1 MASNI
6 LSSMLIFIQGKAD
19 TSGFTKTDSA
29 IRKTAQNVRS
39 ARKEMSLFSKMNKEL
54 TRGLSRMFLG
64 GVGIWGALNAGSR
77 YLQFEKDLG
86 AIHSRFYA
94 ITKDEK
100 QASEEFNYIR
110 KLATDTALDIKS
122 TADSYSIFYSAT
134 QKALGTEGARGVFE
148 NWTKVGRV
156 LHLSEYQMERVTY
169 ALREMA
175 SKGAIYSQDLR
186 MQIGTHVPNAMGLA
200 QEAAEQM
207 GITGTDWFEKLQQ
220 QAKGNTKVTTEFVRR
235 FSANAEKM
243 FGSPE
248 ALQKALQQP
257 DALAKM
263 ISNIGYNFMVDF
275 SKAGGSYMIVK
286 ILTGIS
292 KALTSIDYNKL
303 ANNLGDIA
311 RVVGNIFSYMPQI
324 FEVLKLILQSVAI
337 FYGLKAFGAVFGL
350 MRNVF
355 YMFKQGKFLS
365 TMVLK
370 LFGGALSGTMRK
382 ALLTALLK
390 KGAWAGLRVALS
402 GILGATGPL
411 GWLVTALMWVPE
423 LIALVKWIANKLG
436 MGGKGG
442 SASEQLQRFTGL
454 DATSI
459 NAIKNGID
467 LSKIHS
473 QKDLENA
480 LRMSSDPNAYN
491 LIPYAK
497 YDDKSTFNLV
507 INNTELSAKDI
518 ADISMNRYNQENE
531 KKKSRFDQ
539 YANPKITFN
548 KGDIRGR

>member
-94 ITKDEK
+94 ITKDEQK
-100 QASEEFNYIR
+100 ASEEFNYIR

-243 FGSPE
+243 FGSPQ

-275 SKAGGSYMIVK
+275 SKAGGSYMVVK

-292 KALTSIDYNKL
+292 KALTSIDYTKL

-311 RVVGNIFSYMPQI
+311 RVIGNIFSYMPQI
-324 FEVLKLILQSVAI
+324 FNILKELLIMVAI
-337 FYGLKAFGAVFGL
+337 ISGTRLLGRLTVGIASFIFKTGQFFRVFGK
-350 MRNVF
+350 M
-355 YMFKQGKFLS
+355 LS
-365 TMVLK
+365 KTNPVI
-370 LFGGALSGTMRK
+370 
-382 ALLTALLK
+382 LTALIK
-390 KGAWAGLRVALS
+390 RGISEGIAKFFAGVGLATLAKYGVRFIPVI
-402 GILGATGPL
+402 GQIL
-411 GWLVTALMWVPE
+411 TAV
-423 LIALVKWIANKLG
+423 LIIVDVIRWIRNKLG
-436 MGGKGG
+436 GKGSMG
-442 SASEQLQRFTGL
+442 EQLQRFTGL

-507 INNTELSAKDI
+507 INNTELSAQDI
-518 ADISMNRYNQENE
+518 ADISMNKYNQEND
-531 KKKSRFDQ
+531 KKRSWFDRFSKPTIPFG
-539 YANPKITFN
+539 N
-548 KGDIRGR
+548 

>member
-94 ITKDEK
+94 ITKDEQK
-100 QASEEFNYIR
+100 ASEEFNYIR

-311 RVVGNIFSYMPQI
+311 RVIGNIFSYMPQI

-337 FYGLKAFGAVFGL
+337 FYGLKALGAIFSTI
-350 MRNVF
+350 RNVF
-355 YMFKQGKFLS
+355 ALFKSGKLLS
-365 TMVLK
+365 ATILK
-370 LFGGALSGTMRK
+370 LFGNSFTGALRV
-382 ALLTALLK
+382 ALIRTLLK
-390 KGAWAGLRVALS
+390 KGAWAGLKTALT
-402 GILGATGPL
+402 GVLGLTGPL
-411 GWLVTALMWVPE
+411 GWIVSALMWVPE
-423 LIALVKWIANKLG
+423 LLAVVKWIANKMG
-436 MGGKGG
+436 MGKGSNISEVLKNSGIDNKFIDDMRNIYKSGINSKEALDRAIWNSGNSDLIRMAPNINYVNNSKYTVRVQGKNYDSDQLADGIAG
-442 SASEQLQRFTGL
+442 NLDNLQKNGEREFLQRAREAWSNPT
-454 DATSI
+454 
-459 NAIKNGID
+459 
-467 LSKIHS
+467 
-473 QKDLENA
+473 
-480 LRMSSDPNAYN
+480 RYN
-491 LIPYAK
+491 L
-497 YDDKSTFNLV
+497 
-507 INNTELSAKDI
+507 
-518 ADISMNRYNQENE
+518 
-531 KKKSRFDQ
+531 
-539 YANPKITFN
+539 
-548 KGDIRGR
+548 

>member
-1 MASNI
+1 MAGNI

-169 ALREMA
+169 ALREMV

-207 GITGTDWFEKLQQ
+207 GITGSDWFEKLQQ

-275 SKAGGSYMIVK
+275 SKAGGSYMVVK

-311 RVVGNIFSYMPQI
+311 RFVGNIFNHMPQI

-350 MRNVF
+350 IRK
-355 YMFKQGKFLS
+355 FKQGKFLS
-365 TMVLK
+365 SMILK
-370 LFGGALSGTMRK
+370 LFGGVLSNTMRK
-382 ALLTALLK
+382 ALVSTLVK
-390 KGAWAGLRVALS
+390 KGAWAGLKTALT

-411 GWLVTALMWVPE
+411 GWAITALMWIPE
-423 LIALVKWIANKLG
+423 ILAVLKWIASKVG
-436 MGGKGG
+436 WKDKGG
-442 SASEQLQRFTGL
+442 TMAEQLQRVTGM
-454 DATSI
+454 DVSKI

-467 LSKIHS
+467 LSKIHN
-473 QKDLENA
+473 QRDLENA
-480 LRMSSDPNAYN
+480 LRLSSDPDAYN

-497 YDDKSTFNLV
+497 YDDKSVFNLT
-507 INNTELSAKDI
+507 INNTELSAQDI
-518 ADISMNRYNQENE
+518 ANLVSGKYGQEN
-531 KKKSRFDQ
+531 KKKKEMFDR
-539 YANPKITFN
+539 YSNPKAVLG
-548 KGDIRGR
+548 KHDIRNR

>member
-100 QASEEFNYIR
+100 QAGEEFNYIR

-248 ALQKALQQP
+248 ALKKALQQP

-263 ISNIGYNFMVDF
+263 IS
-275 SKAGGSYMIVK
+275 
-286 ILTGIS
+286 
-292 KALTSIDYNKL
+292 
-303 ANNLGDIA
+303 
-311 RVVGNIFSYMPQI
+311 
-324 FEVLKLILQSVAI
+324 
-337 FYGLKAFGAVFGL
+337 
-350 MRNVF
+350 
-355 YMFKQGKFLS
+355 
-365 TMVLK
+365 
-370 LFGGALSGTMRK
+370 
-382 ALLTALLK
+382 
-390 KGAWAGLRVALS
+390 
-402 GILGATGPL
+402 
-411 GWLVTALMWVPE
+411 
-423 LIALVKWIANKLG
+423 
-436 MGGKGG
+436 
-442 SASEQLQRFTGL
+442 
-454 DATSI
+454 
-459 NAIKNGID
+459 
-467 LSKIHS
+467 H
-473 QKDLENA
+473 
-480 LRMSSDPNAYN
+480 
-491 LIPYAK
+491 
-497 YDDKSTFNLV
+497 
-507 INNTELSAKDI
+507 
-518 ADISMNRYNQENE
+518 
-531 KKKSRFDQ
+531 
-539 YANPKITFN
+539 
-548 KGDIRGR
+548 

>member
-337 FYGLKAFGAVFGL
+337 FYVLKAFGAIFNTI
-350 MRNVF
+350 RNVF
-355 YMFKQGKFLS
+355 ALFKSGKLLS
-365 TMVLK
+365 ATILK
-370 LFGGALSGTMRK
+370 LFGNSFTGALRV
-382 ALLTALLK
+382 ALIRTLLK
-390 KGAWAGLRVALS
+390 KGAWAGLKTALT
-402 GILGATGPL
+402 GVLGLTGPL
-411 GWLVTALMWVPE
+411 GWIVSALMWVPE
-423 LIALVKWIANKLG
+423 LLAVVKWIANKMG
-436 MGGKGG
+436 MGKGSNISEVLKNSGIDNKFIDDMRNIYKSGITSKEALDRAIWNSGNSDLIRMAPNINYVNNSKYTVTVHGKNYDSDKLADAIAGNLDNLQSNG
-442 SASEQLQRFTGL
+442 EKGFLQRAREKWSNPT
-454 DATSI
+454 
-459 NAIKNGID
+459 
-467 LSKIHS
+467 
-473 QKDLENA
+473 
-480 LRMSSDPNAYN
+480 RYN
-491 LIPYAK
+491 L
-497 YDDKSTFNLV
+497 
-507 INNTELSAKDI
+507 
-518 ADISMNRYNQENE
+518 
-531 KKKSRFDQ
+531 
-539 YANPKITFN
+539 
-548 KGDIRGR
+548 

>member
-337 FYGLKAFGAVFGL
+337 FYGLKAFGAIFNTI
-350 MRNVF
+350 RNVF
-355 YMFKQGKFLS
+355 ALFKSGKLLS
-365 TMVLK
+365 ATILK
-370 LFGGALSGTMRK
+370 LFGNSFTGALRV
-382 ALLTALLK
+382 ALIRTLLK
-390 KGAWAGLRVALS
+390 KGAWAGLKTALT
-402 GILGATGPL
+402 GVLGLTGPL
-411 GWLVTALMWVPE
+411 GWIVSALMWVPE
-423 LIALVKWIANKLG
+423 LLAVVKWIANKMG
-436 MGGKGG
+436 MGKGSNISEVLKNSGIDNKFIDDMRNIYKSGITSKEALDRAIWNSGNSDLIRMAPNINYVNNSKYTVTVHGKNYDSDKLADAIAGNLDNLQSNG
-442 SASEQLQRFTGL
+442 EKGFLQRAREKWSNPT
-454 DATSI
+454 
-459 NAIKNGID
+459 
-467 LSKIHS
+467 
-473 QKDLENA
+473 
-480 LRMSSDPNAYN
+480 RYN
-491 LIPYAK
+491 L
-497 YDDKSTFNLV
+497 
-507 INNTELSAKDI
+507 
-518 ADISMNRYNQENE
+518 
-531 KKKSRFDQ
+531 
-539 YANPKITFN
+539 
-548 KGDIRGR
+548 

>member
-39 ARKEMSLFSKMNKEL
+39 ARKEMSLFGKMNKEL

-64 GVGIWGALNAGSR
+64 GVGIWGAINAGSR

-100 QASEEFNYIR
+100 QAGEEFNYIR

-207 GITGTDWFEKLQQ
+207 GITGNDWFEKLQQ

-248 ALQKALQQP
+248 ALKKALQQP
-257 DALAKM
+257 DALAKS

-275 SKAGGSYMIVK
+275 SKAGGSYMIIQ

-292 KALTSIDYNKL
+292 KALTSIDYGKL
-303 ANNLGDIA
+303 SKTLGDIA
-311 RVVGNIFSYMPQI
+311 HFIGDVSKHIPTIINILKEILITVALIAGFRLLGRGIVYLARVGRFMRIFSKMLGKTNPLVLSALIKNGLSEGIAKFFAGEGLKTLAKYGVRFIPVVGQI
-324 FEVLKLILQSVAI
+324 
-337 FYGLKAFGAVFGL
+337 
-350 MRNVF
+350 
-355 YMFKQGKFLS
+355 
-365 TMVLK
+365 
-370 LFGGALSGTMRK
+370 
-382 ALLTALLK
+382 LTA
-390 KGAWAGLRVALS
+390 
-402 GILGATGPL
+402 ILIISDI
-411 GWLVTALMWVPE
+411 VR
-423 LIALVKWIANKLG
+423 WIARKIG
-436 MGGKGG
+436 YKGNG
-442 SASEQLQRFTGL
+442 NVTMSEQLRQATGM
-454 DATSI
+454 DATTI
-459 NAIKNGID
+459 NAIRNGLD

-480 LRMSSDPNAYN
+480 LRLSSDPNAYN

-497 YDDKSTFNLV
+497 YDDKSVFNLV
-507 INNTELSAKDI
+507 INNTELSAEDI
-518 ADISMNRYNQENE
+518 AKVMSNKYSQEND

-539 YANPKITFN
+539 YSNPKITLGKN
-548 KGDIRGR
+548 DIRNR

>member
-19 TSGFTKTDSA
+19 TSGFTKTDTA

-39 ARKEMSLFSKMNKEL
+39 ARKEMSLFGKVNKEL
-54 TRGLSRMFLG
+54 TRGLSRMVLG
-64 GVGIWGALNAGSR
+64 GVGIWGAINAGGR

-94 ITKDEK
+94 ITKDEQK
-100 QASEEFNYIR
+100 ASEEFNYIR

-200 QEAAEQM
+200 QESAEQM
-207 GITGTDWFEKLQQ
+207 GITGSDWFEKLQEK
-220 QAKGNTKVTTEFVRR
+220 AKGNTKITTEFVRR

-243 FGSPE
+243 FGSPQ
-248 ALQKALQQP
+248 ALQKAMQQP

-286 ILTGIS
+286 ILSGIS
-292 KALTSIDYNKL
+292 KALTSIDYTKL
-303 ANNLGDIA
+303 ANTLGSIA
-311 RVVGNIFSYMPQI
+311 HVIGNIFTYIPQI

-337 FYGLKAFGAVFGL
+337 MYGFKKVFALFKAIGVLWRTFRGFSKTAPFITKLLYSLGKAFPIFSKFATFMIGKGLK
-350 MRNVF
+350 
-355 YMFKQGKFLS
+355 
-365 TMVLK
+365 
-370 LFGGALSGTMRK
+370 GAL
-382 ALLTALLK
+382 A
-390 KGAWAGLRVALS
+390 
-402 GILGATGPL
+402 GILGVSGPL
-411 GWLVTALMWVPE
+411 GWLATGLMFLPE
-423 LIALVKWIANKLG
+423 IISIIKWIANKMG
-436 MGGKGG
+436 MKG
-442 SASEQLQRFTGL
+442 SNVNMSEQLRRFTGL
-454 DATSI
+454 DATTI
-459 NAIKNGID
+459 NAIKGGID

-473 QKDLENA
+473 QRDLENA

-518 ADISMNRYNQENE
+518 ADISMARYGQESE
-531 KKKSRFDQ
+531 KKNQDLTNIQIQK
-539 YANPKITFN
+539 
-548 KGDIRGR
+548 